1 LLKED
6 GDNIFGDLEMDVQGS
21 NDEQEEKMEPQKS
34 NDDHKAP
41 LVDTQD

>member
-21 NDEQEEKMEPQKS
+21 NDEHEEKVEPQKS
-34 NDDHKAP
+34 IDDSKAP
-41 LVDTQD
+41 LDT